1 MGVFQLPH
9 TGRTLEQAPGLLDL
23 VCCTHPAVVTPEA
36 PLSRIFPARGSAVMR
51 SGWLPEDTVISLRVG
66 PWFNHEHHDQGS
78 FRAAA
83 YGEELVAEAGNAH
96 YYRDPHYPDYFTQA
110 PAHNTVVIDDDPF
123 SQEDYDG
130 RYWPSLR
137 NFAKLARHVFSP
149 GIDYLAANLAPAY
162 TDASQIHRL
171 TREYLFVKPDIL
183 IVHDRIE
190 AATPHGYSWLL
201 HILPGAQAKIDA
213 AQAVIRRKAAFV
225 ALSAGG
231 ENTHWTLQQQPVPT
245 HAYSDFDRTP
255 VEPREA
261 FRLDSPR
268 EKEGSF
274 LVALHFQKT
283 GEEAA
288 PLQPLSTTSGQG
300 FQAAGGAAEVL
311 FRSKPGQLTTGGLTA
326 DGDLLAIKEGN
337 SVEEIFGGNLKLLQ
351 RGQQVLFS
359 SNPAT
364 DVALRESPAPVEVHV
379 FCSATTDL
387 RIYAQKPPREVRLD
401 QGLVTPPRAGGFIS
415 FERLA
420 KGEHV
425 VSIRY

>member
-1 MGVFQLPH
+1 MRMTCSQTSARVQISTF
-9 TGRTLEQAPGLLDL
+9 
-23 VCCTHPAVVTPEA
+23 
-36 PLSRIFPARGSAVMR
+36 LSGC
-51 SGWLPEDTVISLRVG
+51 L
-66 PWFNHEHHDQGS
+66 Q
-78 FRAAA
+78 
-83 YGEELVAEAGNAH
+83 
-96 YYRDPHYPDYFTQA
+96 
-110 PAHNTVVIDDDPF
+110 
-123 SQEDYDG
+123 
-130 RYWPSLR
+130 YWPSFR
-137 NFAKLARHVFSP
+137 NFAQFERHVFSP

-162 TDASQIHRL
+162 TDASQVKRL
-171 TREYLFVKPDIL
+171 TREYLFVKPDLL
-183 IVHDRIE
+183 IVHDGIE
-190 AATPHGYSWLL
+190 AATPHGYSWFL
-201 HILPGAQAKIDA
+201 HILPGAQADIDA

-225 ALSAGG
+225 ALSAAG
-231 ENTHWTLQQQPVPT
+231 ENTRWILQQQPIPS
-245 HAYSDFDRTP
+245 HAYGNLDRTP

-261 FRLDSPR
+261 LRLDSPR
-268 EKEGSF
+268 GKEGSF

-311 FRSKPGQLTTGGLTA
+311 FRSKPGQLTAGGLTV
-326 DGDLLAIKEGN
+326 DGDLLAIKHGN
-337 SVEEIFGGNLKLLQ
+337 SVEEIFGGNLKFLQ
-351 RGQQVLFS
+351 LGQQVLFS

-387 RIYAQKPPREVRLD
+387 RIYAEKPPREVRLD
-401 QGLVTPPRAGGFIS
+401 QGLVTPPQAGGFIS